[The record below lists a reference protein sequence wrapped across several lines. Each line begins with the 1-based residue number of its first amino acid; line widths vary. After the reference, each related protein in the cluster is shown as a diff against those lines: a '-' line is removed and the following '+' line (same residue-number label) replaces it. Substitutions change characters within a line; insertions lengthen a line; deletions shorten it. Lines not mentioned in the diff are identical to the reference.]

1 MITMVQTKKMSI
13 TYVFGDG
20 RSKHILSKENFAKEF
35 FYGFFEFKDEFKN
48 IDFIEFSPKNKKSF
62 INSFFFIFSKVLR
75 KISKLSFFF
84 ENICTYKNLNIL
96 SKSKYIIL
104 TNDRIGISTLP
115 LLLILKI
122 FKKSKST
129 VIVMGLLAK
138 DTRNIISHITQR
150 LLLIIFFK
158 TVNNFIFLSKGE
170 FNQAKMSF
178 KKYKKKF
185 YFVPFCI
192 DTNFWE
198 QENNLNSKSIL
209 FIGND
214 GRREYDFAIKLAA
227 NMPEFD
233 FTFVTSNINK
243 NDIRSQ
249 NITLIEGQWNKK
261 ILSDEEVKNIY
272 NESILTIIPIKDSYQ
287 PSGQSVAL
295 QSMSMGVPVL
305 ITETIG
311 FWDKD
316 VFKDGENIF
325 FIEKNDINKWS
336 NKIKEIIQNKKITNH
351 VIDNSFNLVKN
362 NYNTDF
368 FYKELKEIIFKN

>member
-261 ILSDEEVKNIY
+261 ILSDEDVKNIY

-336 NKIKEIIQNKKITNH
+336 NKIKEIIQNKKITNQ

>member
-1 MITMVQTKKMSI
+1 MVQTKKMSI

-261 ILSDEEVKNIY
+261 ILSDEEIKNIY

>member
-1 MITMVQTKKMSI
+1 
-13 TYVFGDG
+13 
-20 RSKHILSKENFAKEF
+20 
-35 FYGFFEFKDEFKN
+35 
-48 IDFIEFSPKNKKSF
+48 
-62 INSFFFIFSKVLR
+62 
-75 KISKLSFFF
+75 
-84 ENICTYKNLNIL
+84 
-96 SKSKYIIL
+96 
-104 TNDRIGISTLP
+104 
-115 LLLILKI
+115 
-122 FKKSKST
+122 
-129 VIVMGLLAK
+129 
-138 DTRNIISHITQR
+138 
-150 LLLIIFFK
+150 
-158 TVNNFIFLSKGE
+158 
-170 FNQAKMSF
+170 
-178 KKYKKKF
+178 
-185 YFVPFCI
+185 
-192 DTNFWE
+192 
-198 QENNLNSKSIL
+198 
-209 FIGND
+209 
-214 GRREYDFAIKLAA
+214 
-227 NMPEFD
+227 MPEFD

-336 NKIKEIIQNKKITNH
+336 NKIKEIIQNKKITNQ

>member
-261 ILSDEEVKNIY
+261 ILSDEEIKNIY

-336 NKIKEIIQNKKITNH
+336 NKIKEIIQNKKITNQ

>member
-1 MITMVQTKKMSI
+1 MVQTKKMSI

>member
-214 GRREYDFAIKLAA
+214 GRREYDFAIKLAE

-336 NKIKEIIQNKKITNH
+336 NKIKEIIQNKKITNQ
-351 VIDNSFNLVKN
+351 VIDNSFKLVKN

>member
-198 QENNLNSKSIL
+198 QKNNLNSKSIL

-214 GRREYDFAIKLAA
+214 GRREYDFAIKLAE

-336 NKIKEIIQNKKITNH
+336 NKIKEIIQNKKITNQ

>member
-1 MITMVQTKKMSI
+1 MVQTKKMSI

-214 GRREYDFAIKLAA
+214 GRREYDFAIKLAE

-336 NKIKEIIQNKKITNH
+336 NKIKEIIQNKKITNQ

>member
-336 NKIKEIIQNKKITNH
+336 NKIKEIIQNKKITNQ

>member
-214 GRREYDFAIKLAA
+214 GRREYDFAIKLAE

-261 ILSDEEVKNIY
+261 ILSDEDVKNIY

-336 NKIKEIIQNKKITNH
+336 NKIKEIIQNKKITNQ
-351 VIDNSFNLVKN
+351 VIDNSFKLVKN

>member
-1 MITMVQTKKMSI
+1 MITMVQTKKLSI

-20 RSKHILSKENFAKEF
+20 RSKHILSRENFAKEF

-261 ILSDEEVKNIY
+261 ILSDEDVKNIY

-336 NKIKEIIQNKKITNH
+336 NKIKEIIQNKKITNQ

>member
-214 GRREYDFAIKLAA
+214 GRREYDFAIKLAE
-227 NMPEFD
+227 NMAEFD

-336 NKIKEIIQNKKITNH
+336 NKIKEIIQNKKITNQ
-351 VIDNSFNLVKN
+351 VIDNSFKLVKN

>member
-1 MITMVQTKKMSI
+1 MITMVQTKKLSI

-20 RSKHILSKENFAKEF
+20 RSKHILSRENFAKEF

-122 FKKSKST
+122 FKKNKST

-138 DTRNIISHITQR
+138 DTRNIISHIAQR

-198 QENNLNSKSIL
+198 QKNSLNSKSIL

-261 ILSDEEVKNIY
+261 ILSDEDVKNIY

-336 NKIKEIIQNKKITNH
+336 NKIKEIIQNKKITNQ
-351 VIDNSFNLVKN
+351 VIDSSFNLVKN

>member
-20 RSKHILSKENFAKEF
+20 RSKHILSKENFATEF

-336 NKIKEIIQNKKITNH
+336 NKIKEIIQNKKITNQ
-351 VIDNSFNLVKN
+351 VIDSSFNLVKN

>member
-96 SKSKYIIL
+96 SKSKYIIF

-261 ILSDEEVKNIY
+261 ILSDEEIKNIY

-336 NKIKEIIQNKKITNH
+336 NKIKEIIQNKKITNQ

>member
-198 QENNLNSKSIL
+198 QKNNLNSKSIL

-336 NKIKEIIQNKKITNH
+336 NKIKEIIQNKKITNQ

>member
-214 GRREYDFAIKLAA
+214 GRREYDFAIKLAE

-336 NKIKEIIQNKKITNH
+336 NKIKEIIQNKKITNQ
-351 VIDNSFNLVKN
+351 VIDSSFNLVKN

>member
-295 QSMSMGVPVL
+295 QSMSMRVPVL

-336 NKIKEIIQNKKITNH
+336 NKIKEIIQNKKITNQ
-351 VIDNSFNLVKN
+351 VIDNSFNLIKN

>member
-295 QSMSMGVPVL
+295 QSMSMRVPVL

-336 NKIKEIIQNKKITNH
+336 NKIKEIIQNKKITNQ